1 MGITDQLGLLIDLT
15 VSKIPNI
22 VAVTNNSNFA
32 PKRVK
37 LIVSVNSISGCQK
50 MGSISSKLLLFCYF
64 DFDLKISTKCSYSVY
79 HLFYFEVYCYY
90 IPIFFKEWKV

>member
-1 MGITDQLGLLIDLT
+1 MGITDQLGLLIDIT

-22 VAVTNNSNFA
+22 VAMTNNSNFA

-50 MGSISSKLLLFCYF
+50 MGSIS
-64 DFDLKISTKCSYSVY
+64 
-79 HLFYFEVYCYY
+79 
-90 IPIFFKEWKV
+90 